1 MIVDLSITELIGYA
15 GSGFIILSLLQKSI
29 LKLRV
34 FGLAGSFT
42 FLVYSIAISAYPI
55 AVVNVIVAGIHIWYL
70 RKLLSKK
77 IEIFTTLEVA
87 KDSQYLLRFL
97 EFHEAEIEGLEHGFR
112 YEPKDNQVRAFI
124 LRDLVPAGLFIGR
137 FCEDDTVEVELDFVI
152 PQYRDFK
159 VARFLY
165 SPRSKIFRAERGR
178 RIWSRPGSQVHN
190 DYFSRLGFE
199 PGTADGVDAYVADL
213 EGLVASNA

>member
-1 MIVDLSITELIGYA
+1 MDLSITELIGYA

-29 LKLRV
+29 VKLRV

-55 AVVNVIVAGIHIWYL
+55 AVVNVIVAGIHIWFL

-137 FCEDDTVEVELDFVI
+137 FCEDDTIEVELDYVI
-152 PQYRDFK
+152 PQYRDMQ

-165 SPRSKIFRAERGR
+165 SPRSDIFRVERGR
-178 RIWSRPGSQVHN
+178 SIWSRPGSQVHN
-190 DYFSRLGFE
+190 DYFSKLGFR
-199 PGTADGVDAYVADL
+199 PGTADGVEALVADL